1 MPTIT
6 VKGTVKHKENV
17 KVTNKGNAYC
27 KISFK
32 QSTGGLIF
40 PQAQRENVNLLNDI
54 NPGDEIELTYL
65 VKTDQKKTH
74 FLIIKDLKKA

>member
-6 VKGTVKHKENV
+6 VKGIVKHKEDIE
-17 KVTNKGNAYC
+17 VTNKGNAIR
-27 KISFK
+27 KITFK

-54 NPGDEIELTYL
+54 NPGDEIELTYS
-65 VKTDQKKTH
+65 VKTDKKKTH